1 MSRASSSGEAVQDW
15 EFIAGI
21 ALQTLLFLAGCYA
34 MVLRND
40 WSTKTLKE
48 QLDGMQQELKKLAEV
63 ITTQAVQTT
72 RIDNLN
78 SQVTMMGRDLSDL
91 RRGNG
96 FIVRSRGGID
106 GEHS

>member
-1 MSRASSSGEAVQDW
+1 VSAVQDW
-15 EFIAGI
+15 EYLIGI
-21 ALQTLLFLAGCYA
+21 AVQTLLFLAGCYG

-40 WSTKTLKE
+40 WSTRSLKD
-48 QLDGMQQELKKLAEV
+48 QLDGMQDELEKLAEV

-78 SQVTMMGRDLSDL
+78 SQVTMLGRELSDL

-96 FIVRSRGGID
+96 WITRSRGGID
-106 GEHS
+106 GEHP

>member
-1 MSRASSSGEAVQDW
+1 MQDW
-15 EFIAGI
+15 EYVLGI
-21 ALQTLLFLAGCYA
+21 AVQTLLFLGGCYG
-34 MVLRND
+34 MILRND

-48 QLDGMQQELKKLAEV
+48 QLDGVQDELKKLAEV

-78 SQVTMMGRDLSDL
+78 SQVTTMQRELSDL

-96 FIVRSRGGID
+96 FIVRGRSGID